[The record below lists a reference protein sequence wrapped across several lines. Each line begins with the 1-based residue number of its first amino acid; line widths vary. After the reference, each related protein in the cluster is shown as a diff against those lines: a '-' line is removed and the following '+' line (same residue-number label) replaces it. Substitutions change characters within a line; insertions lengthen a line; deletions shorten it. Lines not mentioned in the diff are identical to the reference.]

1 MEDDFDVEAMLE
13 AQLEEK
19 ARVKSEPKD
28 DDERKKGSSSRRERS
43 RSREKDRKRSSRRK
57 SSRSRSRKR
66 SRERKKR
73 SRSRSRKRSR
83 TSKRSKSRDRK
94 RSRSKDR
101 KSIKKRSKS
110 RERSKKKSRS
120 KERERRK
127 SVSPVQRIDT
137 SHTLEDRD
145 SRTVLAMQ
153 LSQKTKEKD
162 LKEFF
167 SVVGD
172 VRSVKMI
179 QDRHSRR
186 SKAIGIAYIEFKYSQ
201 SVPLAL
207 GLNGQQVNGIPI
219 IVQQSQAEKN
229 RHAQMVESAKQT
241 LSKLGNGP
249 IKLKVTN
256 LIDEITEEMFRTIFE
271 PFGRLDS
278 VELIDDPITGKSAG
292 SGFITFSDCDAGKT
306 ALKELDRF
314 DLGGKRIRVSVV
326 DKVITRNR
334 EAKEDVKALE
344 DSFDGSVGRI
354 ALMNKLA
361 ARTDLLN
368 QKEEEPVPKPVAKP
382 VQAIETRC
390 FQLSNMFNPTKEKTA
405 GWENDIRDDV
415 ILELSD
421 HGGALHVHV
430 DKFSKDG
437 NVFVMALSPAVAQI
451 ASKKV
456 HGNYFDGKM
465 IQAAYIPEASYVEL
479 FPESADANRILRPA

>member
-28 DDERKKGSSSRRERS
+28 DDERKKSSSRRDRDRS
-43 RSREKDRKRSSRRK
+43 RSRDRKKSSRRK

-66 SRERKKR
+66 SRDRKKR

-83 TSKRSKSRDRK
+83 TSKRSRSRDRK

-101 KSIKKRSKS
+101 KSRKKRSKS
-110 RERSKKKSRS
+110 RERSKKKSKS
-120 KERERRK
+120 KERERKK
-127 SVSPVQRIDT
+127 SSSPIQKIDT
-137 SHTLEDRD
+137 SNTLEDRD

-207 GLNGQQVNGIPI
+207 GLNGQPVNGIPI

-292 SGFITFSDCDAGKT
+292 SGFVTFSDCDAGKT

-326 DKVITRNR
+326 DKVLSRNR
-334 EAKEDVKALE
+334 DAKEDVKALE
-344 DSFDGSVGRI
+344 DNFDGSVGRI

-390 FQLSNMFNPTKEKTA
+390 FQLSNMFNPSKEKTA

-451 ASKKV
+451 ASKKI
-456 HGNYFDGKM
+456 HGNYFDGG
-465 IQAAYIPEASYVEL
+465 
-479 FPESADANRILRPA
+479 